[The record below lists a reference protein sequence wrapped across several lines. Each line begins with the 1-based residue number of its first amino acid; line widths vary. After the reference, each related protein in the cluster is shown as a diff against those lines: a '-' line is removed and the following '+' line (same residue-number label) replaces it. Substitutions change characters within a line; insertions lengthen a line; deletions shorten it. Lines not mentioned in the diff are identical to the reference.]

1 LLDVFDYVMPDV
13 VPATAAETPAE
24 MNMTPNSKRL
34 KMSYPVNSSQ
44 HSNSSIGQHFSSLME
59 DNFFA
64 SIYLLECIS
73 ATAQKMIGCMH
84 QRNQSC
90 RTYPAKKS
98 SLQLNTIRMFFTT

>member
-1 LLDVFDYVMPDV
+1 MASQISTSGLEDLRSLLDVFDYVMPDV

-64 SIYLLECIS
+64 SIY
-73 ATAQKMIGCMH
+73 
-84 QRNQSC
+84 
-90 RTYPAKKS
+90 TY
-98 SLQLNTIRMFFTT
+98 